1 MYLKVTRS
9 GSRRYVQLVEAY
21 RDENGLPRQK
31 TLATLG
37 RYERVV
43 EEADALINSLGKL
56 TGREPDKTPDNLRVA
71 FDSSRAYGDLYV
83 LQTLWEQLGFD
94 LLRRVFRSHSRSSN
108 VELLLRVMVFNRLC
122 NPESKAGGRP
132 LGVLRWLDTVEFPGD
147 TSQVSHQQLLRAMDV
162 LEQKQPQLE
171 IALAAQLRPLIDE
184 SLSVVFY
191 DLTTVTT
198 EGETEVTDDIR
209 RYGRSKDGGTAR
221 QVVIGVMQTA
231 EGLPLS
237 HQVFEGNVSEAATLL
252 PALEALTA
260 RYPIQRVVLV
270 ADRGLL
276 NLDNLAALDQIKL
289 PSGEPLQY
297 ILAVPGGRYGDF
309 AEVIRPLHEARQLQ
323 DGATET
329 GGDWMAETRWQDRR
343 LVIDHCESMAAAKRQ
358 RRRDDIANLEAQGD
372 ALFAKLDTQ
381 ERGDKGKGRKLSD
394 GGATAKFYQAVKE
407 ARLGHLYHVDM
418 ESDDFG
424 YLYHDQK
431 RQALE
436 RLDGKLLLVTN
447 VMDAEPQVI
456 IDRYRSLADIERGFR
471 VLKSE
476 LEIGPMYHRL
486 PQRIRA
492 HAAICFIALILYRV
506 MRYRLQA
513 AGSTVSPERSLEEL
527 ARVQQHQIKIN
538 GTLVRGLSTLSTTQ
552 LDLLKVLEVP
562 KPPLQ

>member
-1 MYLKVTRS
+1 
-9 GSRRYVQLVEAY
+9 
-21 RDENGLPRQK
+21 
-31 TLATLG
+31 
-37 RYERVV
+37 
-43 EEADALINSLGKL
+43 
-56 TGREPDKTPDNLRVA
+56 
-71 FDSSRAYGDLYV
+71 
-83 LQTLWEQLGFD
+83 
-94 LLRRVFRSHSRSSN
+94 
-108 VELLLRVMVFNRLC
+108 
-122 NPESKAGGRP
+122 
-132 LGVLRWLDTVEFPGD
+132 
-147 TSQVSHQQLLRAMDV
+147 
-162 LEQKQPQLE
+162 
-171 IALAAQLRPLIDE
+171 
-184 SLSVVFY
+184 
-191 DLTTVTT
+191 
-198 EGETEVTDDIR
+198 
-209 RYGRSKDGGTAR
+209 
-221 QVVIGVMQTA
+221 
-231 EGLPLS
+231 
-237 HQVFEGNVSEAATLL
+237 
-252 PALEALTA
+252 
-260 RYPIQRVVLV
+260 
-270 ADRGLL
+270 
-276 NLDNLAALDQIKL
+276 
-289 PSGEPLQY
+289 
-297 ILAVPGGRYGDF
+297 
-309 AEVIRPLHEARQLQ
+309 
-323 DGATET
+323 
-329 GGDWMAETRWQDRR
+329 
-343 LVIDHCESMAAAKRQ
+343 VIDHCESMAAAKRQ
-358 RRRDDIANLEAQGD
+358 SRRDDIANLEAQGE

-407 ARLGHLYHVDM
+407 ARLGHLYQVDM

-447 VMDAEPQVI
+447 VTDAEPQVI

-492 HAAICFIALILYRV
+492 HASICFIALILYRV

>member
-56 TGREPDKTPDNLRVA
+56 TGREPDKAPDNLRVA

-122 NPESKAGGRP
+122 NPESK

-147 TSQVSHQQLLRAMDV
+147 TSQISHQQLLRAMDV
-162 LEQKQPQLE
+162 LEKKQPQLE
-171 IALAAQLRPLIDE
+171 IALATQLRPLIDE

-198 EGETEVTDDIR
+198 EGEAEVKEDIR

-309 AEVIRPLHEARQLQ
+309 ADVIRPLHEARQLQ

-329 GGDWMAETRWQDRR
+329 GGDWVTETRWQDRR

-358 RRRDDIANLEAQGD
+358 SRRDDIANLEAQGE

-394 GGATAKFYQAVKE
+394 GGATAKFYQAVKD
-407 ARLGHLYHVDM
+407 ARLGHLYQVDM

-447 VMDAEPQVI
+447 VADAEPQVI

-492 HAAICFIALILYRV
+492 HASICFIALILYRV

>member
-1 MYLKVTRS
+1 
-9 GSRRYVQLVEAY
+9 
-21 RDENGLPRQK
+21 
-31 TLATLG
+31 
-37 RYERVV
+37 VV
-43 EEADALINSLGKL
+43 IGIGCEH
-56 TGREPDKTPDNLRVA
+56 V
-71 FDSSRAYGDLYV
+71 
-83 LQTLWEQLGFD
+83 
-94 LLRRVFRSHSRSSN
+94 
-108 VELLLRVMVFNRLC
+108 
-122 NPESKAGGRP
+122 
-132 LGVLRWLDTVEFPGD
+132 
-147 TSQVSHQQLLRAMDV
+147 
-162 LEQKQPQLE
+162 
-171 IALAAQLRPLIDE
+171 
-184 SLSVVFY
+184 
-191 DLTTVTT
+191 
-198 EGETEVTDDIR
+198 
-209 RYGRSKDGGTAR
+209 KDGGTAR

-252 PALEALTA
+252 PALEALTS

-297 ILAVPGGRYGDF
+297 ILAIPGGRYGDF
-309 AEVIRPLHEARQLQ
+309 AEVIRPLHESRQLQ
-323 DGATET
+323 DGAPET
-329 GGDWMAETRWQDRR
+329 GGDWITETRWQDRR

-358 RRRDDIANLEAQGD
+358 LRRDDIANLEAQGE

-394 GGATAKFYQAVKE
+394 GGATAKFYQAVKD
-407 ARLGHLYHVDM
+407 ARLGHLYQVDM

-447 VMDAEPQVI
+447 VADAEPQVI

-492 HAAICFIALILYRV
+492 HASICFIALILYRV

>member
-1 MYLKVTRS
+1 M
-9 GSRRYVQLVEAY
+9 
-21 RDENGLPRQK
+21 
-31 TLATLG
+31 
-37 RYERVV
+37 V
-43 EEADALINSLGKL
+43 EEADSLINSLGKL
-56 TGREPDKTPDNLRVA
+56 TGREPDQTPDNLRVA

-94 LLRRVFRSHSRSSN
+94 LLRRVFRSHSRTSN

-122 NPESKAGGRP
+122 NPESK

-147 TSQVSHQQLLRAMDV
+147 TSQISHQQLLRAMDV

-198 EGETEVTDDIR
+198 EGETEVKEDIR

-237 HQVFEGNVSEAATLL
+237 HQVFEGDVSEAATLL

-323 DGATET
+323 DGAAET
-329 GGDWMAETRWQDRR
+329 GGDWIAETRWQDRR
-343 LVIDHCESMAAAKRQ
+343 LVIDHCETMAAAKRQ
-358 RRRDDIANLEAQGD
+358 RRREDIANLEAQGE

-394 GGATAKFYQAVKE
+394 GGATAKFYQAVKD
-407 ARLGHLYHVDM
+407 ARLGHLYQVDM

-447 VMDAEPQVI
+447 VTDAEPQVI

-513 AGSTVSPERSLEEL
+513 AGSTISPERSLEEL